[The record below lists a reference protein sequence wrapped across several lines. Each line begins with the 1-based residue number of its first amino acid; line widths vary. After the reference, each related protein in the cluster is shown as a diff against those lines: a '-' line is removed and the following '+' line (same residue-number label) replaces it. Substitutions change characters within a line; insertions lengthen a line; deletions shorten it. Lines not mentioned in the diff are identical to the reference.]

1 MRFFFRHGIKAGG
14 GGGGGREGGKGG
26 KEITKRTLF

>member
-14 GGGGGREGGKGG
+14 VGGREGGKGG
-26 KEITKRTLF
+26 KEITKRILF